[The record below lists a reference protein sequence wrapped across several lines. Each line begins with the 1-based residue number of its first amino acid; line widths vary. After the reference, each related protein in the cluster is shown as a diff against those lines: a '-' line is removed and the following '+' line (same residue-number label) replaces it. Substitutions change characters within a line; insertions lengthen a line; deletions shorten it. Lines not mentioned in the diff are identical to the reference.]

1 MDGIKGKV
9 ALVTGGSRG
18 IGKAVSRRLAKE
30 GAYVVINY
38 ARNSATAEETLEEI
52 VNAGGQA
59 EIRQFDVTDLSS
71 VQAEVDR
78 IIKEKGELH
87 ILINNAGIT
96 KDTLLVR
103 MKESDFA
110 EVIAVNL
117 FGTFNCTKAVA
128 RTMMKQRYGRIV
140 NLTSVSGEMGNAGQ
154 SNYAASKSGII
165 GFTKSTAREMAPRGI
180 TVNAVSPGF
189 IVTDITNELPE
200 EVVKDYMNRIPM
212 RKSGTTDD
220 IAGVIAFL
228 CSDDASYLTG
238 DVIRV
243 NGGLYT

>member
-71 VQAEVDR
+71 VQTEVDR

-212 RKSGTTDD
+212 GKSGTTDD

>member
-71 VQAEVDR
+71 VQTEVDR

-200 EVVKDYMNRIPM
+200 EVVKDYINRIPM
-212 RKSGTTDD
+212 GKSGTTDD

>member
-212 RKSGTTDD
+212 GKSGTTDD

>member
-71 VQAEVDR
+71 VQTEVDR

-110 EVIAVNL
+110 EVVAVNL

-128 RTMMKQRYGRIV
+128 RTMMKQRFGRIV

>member
-128 RTMMKQRYGRIV
+128 RTMMKQRFGRIV

-154 SNYAASKSGII
+154 ANYAASKSGII

-212 RKSGTTDD
+212 GKSGTTDD